1 MPSTW
6 KASLQR
12 LLNQPR
18 AESDATPR
26 IAVLGVGNLFR
37 SDDAAGIL
45 VARALS
51 QRECAADP
59 NHVLILE
66 AGPAPENRTG
76 ELRKFA
82 PDVILIADAADM
94 GETPG
99 AIRWIAEEEI
109 DGMSASTHSLPL
121 SMLIHYLRLELNCN
135 VRILGIQV
143 GSNEVGQNIS
153 PEVMQVVDEIVGEF
167 DQAIQALS
175 SRL

>member
-1 MPSTW
+1 M
-6 KASLQR
+6 
-12 LLNQPR
+12 
-18 AESDATPR
+18 PR
-26 IAVLGVGNLFR
+26 IAVLGVGNLLR

-51 QRECAADP
+51 QRDCATNP
-59 NHVLILE
+59 NHVLILQ

-76 ELRKFA
+76 DLRKFA

-94 GETPG
+94 GEMPG
-99 AIRWIAEEEI
+99 AIRWIAEDEI

-121 SMLIHYLRLELNCN
+121 SMLIHYLKLELNCK

-153 PEVMQVVDEIVGEF
+153 PEVMQAVNEIVDEF
-167 DQAIQALS
+167 DQAIQVLS
-175 SRL
+175 SHFWQQPNSTSGR

>member
-1 MPSTW
+1 MPNTW
-6 KASLQR
+6 KASLQL
-12 LLNQPR
+12 LLNQQR
-18 AESDATPR
+18 AESSTPPR
-26 IAVLGVGNLFR
+26 IAILGVGNLLR

-51 QRECAADP
+51 KRECAAGP
-59 NHVLILE
+59 NPVLILE

-76 ELRKFA
+76 DLRKFA

-94 GETPG
+94 GETSG

-121 SMLIHYLRLELNCN
+121 SMLIHYLRLELKCK

-153 PEVMQVVDEIVGEF
+153 PKVMQAIDEIVDGF

-175 SRL
+175 SRF